1 LALGSARS
9 PDHARPL
16 LLQLVQLRLQRVDQ
30 GRISAGQGNVL
41 HAQYLA
47 QAGSIF
53 LSKMLALILALLVK
67 KGLFPRKWHLVAA
80 FFIAAKGKDEHRDV
94 FD

>member
-1 LALGSARS
+1 LGDCGLPTA
-9 PDHARPL
+9 PRPPP
-16 LLQLVQLRLQRVDQ
+16 LQLVQLCQQRVDQ

-41 HAQYLA
+41 HAQHLA

-80 FFIAAKGKDEHRDV
+80 FFIAAKGKDDHRDV